1 MAGVA
6 MQEQPERDD
15 LIPLADAAELY
26 RVDRRTLIRAAKEE
40 HKLTLVQYPHDE
52 RYYLLKSELQAYF
65 KPRIISRPDTPQ
77 AHLAD

>member
-40 HKLTLVQYPHDE
+40 HKLTLVQYPHNK